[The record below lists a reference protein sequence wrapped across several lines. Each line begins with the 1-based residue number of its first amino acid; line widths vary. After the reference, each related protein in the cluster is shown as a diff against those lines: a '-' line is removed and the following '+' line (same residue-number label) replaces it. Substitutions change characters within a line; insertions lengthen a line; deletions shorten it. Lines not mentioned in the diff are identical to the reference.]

1 MKKMNKED
9 NDRYQNQPWYIKL
22 WRRRYYLLIP
32 YFTIVCYLYNIFMVS
47 KNEERLSLNKCWKIN
62 IGLAQMKMKWY
73 YDWNEM
79 KEKLDK
85 IDKIKDGQNRLN
97 KNV

>member
-1 MKKMNKED
+1 
-9 NDRYQNQPWYIKL
+9 
-22 WRRRYYLLIP
+22 
-32 YFTIVCYLYNIFMVS
+32 MVS